1 MVIKCQSTSLVWN
14 ICKSED
20 FIQGFTHYTVFFKNW
35 KISMH
40 KIMGKLRENGLA
52 IVFLRLQKFGK
63 TTTKVT

>member
-1 MVIKCQSTSLVWN
+1 
-14 ICKSED
+14 
-20 FIQGFTHYTVFFKNW
+20 
-35 KISMH
+35 MH